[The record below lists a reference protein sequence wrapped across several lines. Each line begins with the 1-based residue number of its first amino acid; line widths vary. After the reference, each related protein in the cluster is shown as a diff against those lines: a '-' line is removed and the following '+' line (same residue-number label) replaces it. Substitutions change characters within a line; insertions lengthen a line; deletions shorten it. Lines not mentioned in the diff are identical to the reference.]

1 MNILEPTSGDDDD
14 DDKGVIIAVVVVVV
28 VLIIVIVVV
37 LGVLYVKHNKKTL
50 RSFRNGTVEPDKGAQ
65 SSVHA

>member
-28 VLIIVIVVV
+28 VLVIVIVVV
-37 LGVLYVKHNKKTL
+37 LGVLYVKHNKKTNTRF
-50 RSFRNGTVEPDKGAQ
+50 RSGTVEPDKGAQ
-65 SSVHA
+65 NTVHA